1 MNNFFRFFPFTPTP
15 GQQKACDMI
24 SSFLDNDSE
33 VFILQGYAGTGK
45 TTLVKAIIGILG
57 GMDRP
62 FVLMASTGRA
72 ARVLSLK
79 TGNPAST
86 IHSTIYKIDKLKSVI
101 GEESRK
107 IAFSLRNN
115 SDNKDTVY
123 FIDESSMIAD
133 RVESNPDLIFDDG
146 RFLQHIFSYT
156 AKRKIIFIGDTAQL
170 PPVNCS
176 ASAALDQ
183 GYLIEKYGMKTESF
197 CLTEVMRQVAESGI
211 ISNATRLRTQL
222 GSPLLPP
229 PALEVSLRKD
239 LIVTSNIWDSIKRY
253 SATLKRDS
261 YSKAIMLTF
270 SNGAVHYLN
279 SQVRKNIFMGD
290 APSLQKEELLMVIHN
305 NSAFEYFNGQ
315 HIRLKSINGNTKSI
329 GPVELVKATVE
340 DPETSERREVWL
352 ILNLL
357 YRKEPSLTTD
367 EENSLMKDFAI
378 RMKKEGIKQ
387 GTDDY
392 ISCLV
397 HDPWLNGLRVKFG
410 YAVTCH
416 KAQGGEWP
424 DVYLNLEPALENIS
438 REAMYRWLYTA
449 ITRTSERLIVT
460 NHKMLY

>member
-1 MNNFFRFFPFTPTP
+1 
-15 GQQKACDMI
+15 MI
-24 SSFLDNDSE
+24 SSFLENDSE
-33 VFILQGYAGTGK
+33 VFILQGYAGTRK
-45 TTLVKAIIGILG
+45 TTLVKAIIGMLG
-57 GMDRP
+57 EMDRP

-123 FIDESSMIAD
+123 FVDESSMIAD
-133 RVESNPDLIFDDG
+133 KVEPNPVLMFDDG
-146 RFLQHIFSYT
+146 RFIQHIFTYT
-156 AKRKIIFIGDTAQL
+156 GQRKIIFIGDTAQL
-170 PPVNCS
+170 PPINCS
-176 ASAALDQ
+176 FSAALDPK
-183 GYLIEKYGMKTESF
+183 YLLEKYERKTESF

-222 GSPLLPP
+222 SSPVLPP
-229 PALEVSLRKD
+229 PGLEVSLKKD
-239 LIVTSNIWDSIKRY
+239 LIVTSNIWESIKRY
-253 SATLKRDS
+253 SETLKRDS

-279 SQVRKNIFMGD
+279 NQVRKNIFMGD
-290 APSLQKEELLMVIHN
+290 APTLQNDELLMVIHN

-315 HIRLKSINGNTKSI
+315 HIRLKSINRNKKSI
-329 GPVELVKATVE
+329 GRVDLVKATVE
-340 DPETSERREVWL
+340 DTETSERREVWL
-352 ILNLL
+352 VLNLL
-357 YRKEPSLTTD
+357 YRKEPALSAD
-367 EENSLMKDFAI
+367 EENALMKDFAI
-378 RMKKEGIKQ
+378 RMKKAGIKQ

-397 HDPWLNGLRVKFG
+397 NDPWLNGLRVKFG

-424 DVYLNLEPALENIS
+424 DVYLNIEPALENIS
-438 REAMYRWLYTA
+438 REAFYRWLYTA
-449 ITRTSERLIVT
+449 LTRASERLIVN